1 MVKCQA
7 GIERGSSVLCESV
20 GVDWRVHQECGIM
33 DHNKIE
39 PAPIGR
45 AGLIKQLGT
54 SSTMGLI
61 DPITSLI
68 VEATV
73 RERSNRDRRI
83 P

>member
-7 GIERGSSVLCESV
+7 GNQPGNSLIGLSAA
-20 GVDWRVHQECGIM
+20 VDWRVHQECGIM
-33 DHNKIE
+33 EHNKIE

-45 AGLIKQLGT
+45 AGSITQLGA

-61 DPITSLI
+61 DPIPSLI

-73 RERSNRDRRI
+73 REPSSRERLI

>member
-7 GIERGSSVLCESV
+7 GIERGRSLLCESV
-20 GVDWRVHQECGIM
+20 AVDWRVHQECGIM

-61 DPITSLI
+61 DPIPSVI

-73 RERSNRDRRI
+73 RERSRRQRLT

>member
-1 MVKCQA
+1 
-7 GIERGSSVLCESV
+7 
-20 GVDWRVHQECGIM
+20 M
-33 DHNKIE
+33 DHDTMK

-45 AGLIKQLGT
+45 AGLITQLGT
-54 SSTMGLI
+54 RATMGLI

-73 RERSNRDRRI
+73 RERSNRDPRI